1 MPKQL
6 EEMNKNLI
14 YQKIKNYPEGIGIE
28 DLLHS
33 FEQMPA
39 KRTLQR
45 WLSELVK
52 NGEISINGQGRAT
65 KYHVKNKIYFK
76 EIEYEIPLSQKSKE
90 YIKIINQPIQ
100 KRKPVG
106 YKRSFL
112 DEYRPNVTEYLP
124 KPLKEKL
131 KKIGSTTNLILPVG
145 TYATNILDR
154 LLIDLSWNSSR
165 LEGNTY
171 SLLDTKKL
179 IQFGEVADGKNSF
192 EAQMILNHKEAI
204 EFIVH
209 NSEHIGFNRHTI
221 LNLHALLSDNLLINP
236 AACGQL
242 RKIQVA
248 IGLATFEPLNIP
260 QLIEECFQQVLDTA
274 AAIKDPFEQSFFAM
288 VQLPYLQ
295 PFEDVNKRV
304 SRLAANIPFIKE
316 NLCPLSFIDVPE
328 KIYIDG
334 MLGVYELN
342 KIEVL
347 RDLYEWAYER
357 SCQRYLAVKQSL
369 GEPDLFRLKY
379 REKIIQCVSEII
391 RKKINKENS
400 EVFIKKFIHMYIPIE
415 DNENF
420 KKRIY
425 LELNSMHEGNIARF
439 RIQPIEFVEWYKKFI
454 K

>member
-1 MPKQL
+1 MLKKI
-6 EEMNKNLI
+6 ENINENLV
-14 YQKIKNYPEGIGIE
+14 YQKVKNHPEGVGIE
-28 DLLHS
+28 DLLRS
-33 FEQMPA
+33 FEQIPA

-45 WLSELVK
+45 WLNELVK
-52 NGEISINGQGRAT
+52 SGEILINGQGRAT
-65 KYHVKNKIYFK
+65 KYQIKSKV
-76 EIEYEIPLSQKSKE
+76 EIQEIKYEIPISHRSKE
-90 YIKIINQPIQ
+90 YIKIINQSIQ
-100 KRKPVG
+100 KRMPVG

-112 DEYRPNVTEYLP
+112 DAYRPNVTEYLP
-124 KPLKEKL
+124 KLLKEKL
-131 KKIGSTTNLILPVG
+131 KKLGSTSNLILPVG
-145 TYATNILDR
+145 TYATNILDK

-179 IQFGEVADGKNSF
+179 IQFGEMAEGKNSF
-192 EAQMILNHKEAI
+192 ETQMILNHKEAI

-209 NSEHIGFNRHTI
+209 SSEQIGINRHTI
-221 LNLHALLSDNLLINP
+221 LNLHALLSDNLLSNP
-236 AACGQL
+236 SACGQL
-242 RKIQVA
+242 RKIQIA
-248 IGLATFEPLNIP
+248 IGLTTFEPLNIP

-274 AAIKDPFEQSFFAM
+274 VAIKDPFEQSFFIM

-304 SRLAANIPFIKE
+304 SRLAANIPFIKK

-334 MLGVYELN
+334 MLSIYELN

-357 SCQRYLAVKQSL
+357 SCQRFLAVRQSL
-369 GEPDLFRLKY
+369 GEPDLFRLKF

-391 RKKINKENS
+391 RKEMDKQTFKT
-400 EVFIKKFIHMYIPIE
+400 FIKKFIKINIPTE
-415 DNENF
+415 DSKKFE
-420 KKRIY
+420 KRIFIE
-425 LELNSMHEGNIARF
+425 LESIHEGNIARF
-439 RIQPIEFVEWYKKFI
+439 RIQPMEYQKWYKKWI